1 MIDAMNRNSMRKSTS
16 TLLTRF
22 RKTVRRIEAARQ
34 DLIMLQRDLDIVG
47 SLEEFKVRVFTWIE
61 EWKTSLDT
69 PVEPRDPAGYYALL
83 IDKVISTRY
92 SYSIYG

>member
-1 MIDAMNRNSMRKSTS
+1 MRKSTS

-61 EWKTSLDT
+61 EWKTSLQK
-69 PVEPRDPAGYYALL
+69 RIAA
-83 IDKVISTRY
+83 
-92 SYSIYG
+92 